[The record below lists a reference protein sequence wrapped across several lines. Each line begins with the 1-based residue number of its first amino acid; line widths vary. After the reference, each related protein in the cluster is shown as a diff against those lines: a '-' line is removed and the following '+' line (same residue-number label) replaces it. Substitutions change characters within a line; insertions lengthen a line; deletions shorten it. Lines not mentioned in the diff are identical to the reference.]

1 MQCATPTGIPATL
14 ALFGSAMG
22 DMCLEFA
29 DSGTHPGIPWF
40 LLGMVAFAVGHLAY
54 AWAFRS
60 ANHGGS
66 SAKLDL
72 ALAAYMAAML
82 YAMLGRGNV
91 PQDLRVPVVAYTGI
105 IGFMT
110 RCVLSRKPYPPAAS
124 AVTGIAGALLFML
137 SDSVLAWNKFVQ
149 PLPVAGV
156 VVMLT
161 YYAAQ
166 WALCKALCTGY
177 PAKRE

>member
-1 MQCATPTGIPATL
+1 
-14 ALFGSAMG
+14 MG

-40 LLGMVAFAVGHLAY
+40 LLGMVAFAIGHLAY

-60 ANHGGS
+60 ANYGGS

-82 YAMLGRGNV
+82 YAMLGKGNV

-137 SDSVLAWNKFVQ
+137 SDSVLAWNKFVH
-149 PLPVAGV
+149 PLPYAGV

-177 PAKRE
+177 PVKRE